1 MDPILI
7 LCTSRSRSSLVAG
20 SFAAHG
26 VWCGISGVTHG
37 YATYED
43 KRVKQLLR
51 HAGKGD
57 WCERLV
63 QPWPPFKERMQ
74 GLFPADQPWLIKC
87 SVEFFPVVYDAYPGA
102 KLVYVHREAKYVT
115 NSIMKKRPGTD
126 YEVANRIIQWRY
138 RTMWK
143 LNELYGG
150 VWVHTTHL
158 DDDFWYT
165 LQEAFVHAGIEFDR
179 SLVDDIIQ

>member
-1 MDPILI
+1 MNPILV
-7 LCTSRSRSSLVAG
+7 LCTSRSKSSLVAG

-43 KRVKQLLR
+43 ARVKRLLR
-51 HAGKGD
+51 AAGKGD

-63 QPWPPFKERMQ
+63 QPYPPFKHEVDLIKPQ
-74 GLFPADQPWLIKC
+74 VGPWMIKC
-87 SVEFFPVVYDAYPGA
+87 SVEFYPVVATAYPEA
-102 KLVYVHREAKYVT
+102 SLVFVHRNPEDIHK
-115 NSIMKKRPGTD
+115 SIMSKRPGSSLAT
-126 YEVANRIIQWRY
+126 VQRITAWRL

-150 VWVHTTHL
+150 EWVHTTSI
-158 DDDFWYT
+158 DEDFWHT
-165 LQEAFVHAGIEFDR
+165 LQRAFAYTGIQFDR